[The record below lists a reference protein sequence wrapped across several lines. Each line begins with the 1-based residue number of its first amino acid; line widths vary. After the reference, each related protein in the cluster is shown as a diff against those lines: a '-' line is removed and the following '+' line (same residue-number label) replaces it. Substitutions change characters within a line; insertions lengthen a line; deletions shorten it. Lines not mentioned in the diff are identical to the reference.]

1 MKVEELEN
9 IKLYNGD
16 CMEYMKAI
24 PDKHFEL
31 AIVDFCA
38 VENIN
43 LKN

>member
-1 MKVEELEN
+1 ME
-9 IKLYNGD
+9 KLGNVSLVNCD
-16 CMEYMKAI
+16 CLEYMKTI